1 MKFNKA
7 LFIGFNG
14 NEFSQE
20 EWQQVDNSVETRVL
34 IADMQS
40 ITADEADADA
50 ILVRLGAKVDKGI
63 IDSLPK
69 LKYIGMLGTGFAG
82 IDGTY
87 AAGKNITVT
96 NIADYATQAVTE
108 FTFGVI
114 LEHLREVSKAR
125 VAAAAGDYSDANY
138 SGSEIK
144 GKSFGVIGL
153 RNIGMRTA
161 ELAKAFGANVSYWSR
176 NRKSETENV
185 GINFIEADM
194 LIAQSDIITL
204 NLSLNKD
211 TEGFL
216 TKQRID
222 SLKPGCIV
230 VNVSPMELLDFQAL
244 TNRLA
249 IGDITFV
256 LDHSDEMKAEQLETL
271 RKFSNCI
278 IYPAIGYLTAE
289 AGNLKR
295 KIYIDNL
302 KNFLDGK
309 PTNKVN

>member
-14 NEFSQE
+14 SEFSHE

-34 IADMQS
+34 LADMQS
-40 ITADEADADA
+40 ITASDADADA
-50 ILVRLGAKVDKGI
+50 MLVRLGAKVDKDI
-63 IDSLPK
+63 IDSLPQM
-69 LKYIGMLGTGFAG
+69 KYIGMLGTGFAG
-82 IDGTY
+82 IDGSY

-108 FTFGVI
+108 FTFGII

-125 VAAAAGDYSDANY
+125 VAAAEGDYSDADY

-153 RNIGMRTA
+153 GNIGMRTA
-161 ELAKAFGANVSYWSR
+161 ELANAFGANVNYWSR
-176 NRKSETENV
+176 NRKSEIENR
-185 GINFIEADM
+185 GINYVEADK

-222 SLKPGCIV
+222 LLKPGCIV
-230 VNVSPMELLDFQAL
+230 VNVSPMELVDFQAL
-244 TNRLA
+244 ADRLA
-249 IGDITFV
+249 KVDITFI
-256 LDHSDEMKAEQLETL
+256 LDHSDEMTGEQLAAL

-278 IYPAIGYLTAE
+278 IYPAIGYLTTE